1 MRHMLQVATAT
12 TVGMRARRLTA
23 LAAGHDDALGACLDG
38 LTTGAKHSRLDLFTS
53 QCTTDEPCATALE
66 GDAAAVAGQTL
77 DGEFLLLADRHLRRS
92 TAATGLKAQ
101 VGAASGHQCAG

>member
-12 TVGMRARRLTA
+12 TVGMHARRLPA
-23 LAAGHDDALGACLDG
+23 LAAAHDDALGACLDG
-38 LTTGAKHSRLDLFTS
+38 LTTGAKRSCLDLLTS
-53 QCTTDEPCATALE
+53 RCTADEPCTTALV

-92 TAATGLKAQ
+92 TAATGLKA
-101 VGAASGHQCAG
+101 